1 MVGLGG
7 LVLQDVSRHAPLNAL
22 ILPTAHRARIRHS
35 LETAHQR
42 GEEGE
47 GWQGGG
53 GVLYTKKHRGS
64 RQRPSI
70 LCKNTNVLNPGL
82 ITIYKECDAD
92 TFKLAWFCV
101 RG

>member
-22 ILPTAHRARIRHS
+22 IPPTAHRARIRHS

-53 GVLYTKKHRGS
+53 GYFILRSTEGAVRGP
-64 RQRPSI
+64 Q
-70 LCKNTNVLNPGL
+70 
-82 ITIYKECDAD
+82 Y
-92 TFKLAWFCV
+92 CV
-101 RG
+101 RTPMY